1 MNDFDRYLLED
12 LVGIYDQ
19 GPEADDW
26 EELYHRFENLSYLPE
41 TLPYLLTTI
50 RISIR
55 LGHPGPAGASAR
67 RTRVLGGERKSSVGW
82 LELRPAIDF

>member
-41 TLPYLLTTI
+41 TLPYLLTMRYFGWGTQAQ
-50 RISIR
+50 
-55 LGHPGPAGASAR
+55 PEQ
-67 RTRVLGGERKSSVGW
+67 VLAE
-82 LELRPAIDF
+82 LESLEGKGNHQLDGLNCDL